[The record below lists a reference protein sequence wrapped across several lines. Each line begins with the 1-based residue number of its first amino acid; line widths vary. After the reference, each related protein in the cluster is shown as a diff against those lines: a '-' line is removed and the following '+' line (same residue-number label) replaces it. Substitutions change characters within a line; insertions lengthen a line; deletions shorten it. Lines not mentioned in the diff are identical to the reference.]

1 MLRSAS
7 GYCAFKLFQ
16 AFVLAFSAILFAPS
30 DLSLRG
36 AGCEVVSPSGSELAE
51 LNIFYCFYN
60 PNCCVDDYCR
70 FKVIRRVISENLS
83 LRLVNCSFSAIFKI
97 RIFSLTMI
105 WLISLELNDVFKPST
120 IKVKSLTNYPVH
132 CDPLDPIENV
142 FNGEPLSVLGC
153 FDIVGQPFD
162 RMDYHF
168 EIPTQR
174 KISPRIRIF
183 VTNKNMEIIKDESYG
198 DHLL

>member
-1 MLRSAS
+1 
-7 GYCAFKLFQ
+7 
-16 AFVLAFSAILFAPS
+16 
-30 DLSLRG
+30 
-36 AGCEVVSPSGSELAE
+36 
-51 LNIFYCFYN
+51 
-60 PNCCVDDYCR
+60 
-70 FKVIRRVISENLS
+70 
-83 LRLVNCSFSAIFKI
+83 
-97 RIFSLTMI
+97 MI
-105 WLISLELNDVFKPST
+105 WLISLELNDVFKLST
-120 IKVKSLTNYPVH
+120 IKVKSLTTYPVH

-142 FNGEPLSVLGC
+142 FNGEHLSVLGC

-174 KISPRIRIF
+174 KISPRIYITSMLIF

>member
-1 MLRSAS
+1 
-7 GYCAFKLFQ
+7 
-16 AFVLAFSAILFAPS
+16 
-30 DLSLRG
+30 
-36 AGCEVVSPSGSELAE
+36 
-51 LNIFYCFYN
+51 
-60 PNCCVDDYCR
+60 
-70 FKVIRRVISENLS
+70 
-83 LRLVNCSFSAIFKI
+83 
-97 RIFSLTMI
+97 MI

-142 FNGEPLSVLGC
+142 FNGELLSVLGC